1 MLNNSS
7 TLFEEI
13 FSEELISN
21 ESFRS
26 KVLAGIIGFLII
38 VVLLL
43 SFAFSKHFKDVSQF
57 SITIEITL
65 LILVIIFVRAI
76 FVSRAAK
83 KWNRFG
89 VKAFIL
95 IRYINAFTEISIPS
109 IVLIIYSFYLPSI
122 YPLFTPVTLLYFLII
137 MLSALELDFKLC
149 LFSGSVAALQYV
161 IIAWF
166 LSNKSPELFDSVSI
180 FPIHIGAAAL
190 LFISGHTAGLITV
203 HIKKGLLKYYKA
215 QSERNEI
222 QKLFGQQISKEIV
235 DELVENHYE
244 VHSRTRFAVIMFIDI
259 RNFSIFAQNKSP
271 EEIISYQN
279 NVFSFMIEIIN
290 KHKGIVNQILGDG
303 LMAIFGAPIE
313 HQNDCQSA
321 VNASLE
327 IYNELKRRNE
337 KGLIPNT
344 VIRIGINAGEVVTGN
359 VGTSERKQYSVT
371 GQPVIIA
378 ARLEQINKEL
388 NSVILISDEVYKR
401 VKLEKEPINHDDV
414 TIKGIPNPVWPVVKD
429 FLLKSSSLAI

>member
-1 MLNNSS
+1 MKNTNEKI
-7 TLFEEI
+7 FEEI
-13 FSEELISN
+13 FTEEIISN

-43 SFAFSKHFKDVSQF
+43 SIAFAKHFKDVSQY

-65 LILVIIFVRAI
+65 LILAVIFVRAI

-83 KWNRFG
+83 KWNKYG

-109 IVLIIYSFYLPSI
+109 VVLIIYSFNLPSM
-122 YPLFTPVTLLYFLII
+122 YPLFTPVSLLYFLII

-149 LFSGSVAALQYV
+149 LFSGTMAALQYI
-161 IIAWF
+161 IIA
-166 LSNKSPELFDSVSI
+166 LYLTSKPSEVFDSLSI
-180 FPIHIGAAAL
+180 FPLHIGTAAL
-190 LFISGHTAGLITV
+190 LFISGHTAGLITA
-203 HIKKGLLKYYKA
+203 HIKRGLLKYYKA

-222 QKLFGQQISKEIV
+222 QKLFGQQISREIV

-244 VHSRTRFAVIMFIDI
+244 VQSRTRFAVIMFIDI

-290 KHKGIVNQILGDG
+290 KHKGIVNQIMGDG

-313 HQNDCQSA
+313 HKNDCQSA

-327 IYNELKRRNE
+327 IYKELKRRNE
-337 KGLIPNT
+337 KGLLPET

-401 VKLEKEPINHDDV
+401 VVLENEPINHDDIA
-414 TIKGIPNPVWPVVKD
+414 IKGVPNPITVYQIV
-429 FLLKSSSLAI
+429 

>member
-1 MLNNSS
+1 MKNTNEKI
-7 TLFEEI
+7 FEEI
-13 FSEELISN
+13 FTEEIISN

-43 SFAFSKHFKDVSQF
+43 SIAFAKHFKDVSQY

-65 LILVIIFVRAI
+65 LILAVIFVRAI

-83 KWNRFG
+83 KWNKYG

-109 IVLIIYSFYLPSI
+109 VVLIIYSFNLPSM
-122 YPLFTPVTLLYFLII
+122 YPLFTPVSLLYFLII

-149 LFSGSVAALQYV
+149 LFSGTMAALQYI
-161 IIAWF
+161 IIA
-166 LSNKSPELFDSVSI
+166 LYLTSKPSEVFDSLSI
-180 FPIHIGAAAL
+180 FPLHIGTAAL

-203 HIKKGLLKYYKA
+203 HIKRGLLKYYKA

-222 QKLFGQQISKEIV
+222 QKLFGQQISREIV

-244 VHSRTRFAVIMFIDI
+244 VQSRTRFAVIMFIDI

-290 KHKGIVNQILGDG
+290 KHKGIVNQIMGDG

-313 HQNDCQSA
+313 HKNDCQSA

-327 IYNELKRRNE
+327 IYKELKRRNE
-337 KGLIPNT
+337 KGLLPETI
-344 VIRIGINAGEVVTGN
+344 IRIGINAGEVVTGN

-401 VKLEKEPINHDDV
+401 VVLENEPINHDDIA
-414 TIKGIPNPVWPVVKD
+414 IKGVPNPITVYQIV
-429 FLLKSSSLAI
+429 

>member
-1 MLNNSS
+1 MLNNNS

-65 LILVIIFVRAI
+65 LILAIIFVRAI

-149 LFSGSVAALQYV
+149 LFSGSVAALQYL

-166 LSNKSPELFDSVSI
+166 LSNKSPEIFDSISI
-180 FPIHIGAAAL
+180 FPIHIGATAL

-244 VHSRTRFAVIMFIDI
+244 VQSRIRFAVIMFIDI

-271 EEIISYQN
+271 EEIIAYQN

-290 KHKGIVNQILGDG
+290 KHKGIVTQILGDG

-327 IYNELKRRNE
+327 IYKELERRNE

-414 TIKGIPNPVWPVVKD
+414 TIKGIPNPITIYQLV
-429 FLLKSSSLAI
+429 

>member
-1 MLNNSS
+1 MKNTNEKI
-7 TLFEEI
+7 FEEI
-13 FSEELISN
+13 FTEEIISN

-43 SFAFSKHFKDVSQF
+43 SIAFAKHFKDVSQY

-65 LILVIIFVRAI
+65 LILAVIFVRAI

-83 KWNRFG
+83 KWNKYG

-109 IVLIIYSFYLPSI
+109 VVLIIYSFNLPSM
-122 YPLFTPVTLLYFLII
+122 YPLFTPVSLLYFLII

-149 LFSGSVAALQYV
+149 LFSGTMAALQYI
-161 IIAWF
+161 IIA
-166 LSNKSPELFDSVSI
+166 LYLTSKPSEVFDSLSI
-180 FPIHIGAAAL
+180 FPLHIGTAAL

-203 HIKKGLLKYYKA
+203 HIKRGLLKYYKA

-222 QKLFGQQISKEIV
+222 QKLFGQQISREIV

-244 VHSRTRFAVIMFIDI
+244 VQSRTRFAVIMFIDI

-290 KHKGIVNQILGDG
+290 KHKGIVNQIMGDG

-313 HQNDCQSA
+313 HKNDCQSA

-327 IYNELKRRNE
+327 IYKELKRRNE
-337 KGLIPNT
+337 KGLLPET

-401 VKLEKEPINHDDV
+401 VVLENEPINHDDIA
-414 TIKGIPNPVWPVVKD
+414 IKGVPNPITVYQIV
-429 FLLKSSSLAI
+429 

>member
-1 MLNNSS
+1 MLNNNS

-65 LILVIIFVRAI
+65 LILAIIFVRAI

-149 LFSGSVAALQYV
+149 LFSGSVAALQYLV
-161 IIAWF
+161 IAWF
-166 LSNKSPELFDSVSI
+166 LSNKSPEIFDSISI
-180 FPIHIGAAAL
+180 FPIHIGATAL

-244 VHSRTRFAVIMFIDI
+244 VQSRIRFAVIMFIDI

-271 EEIISYQN
+271 EEIIAYQN

-414 TIKGIPNPVWPVVKD
+414 TIKGIPNPITIYQLV
-429 FLLKSSSLAI
+429 

>member
-1 MLNNSS
+1 MKS
-7 TLFEEI
+7 TNEKIFEEI
-13 FSEELISN
+13 FTEEIISN

-43 SFAFSKHFKDVSQF
+43 SIAFAKHFKDVSQY

-65 LILVIIFVRAI
+65 LILAVIFVRAI

-83 KWNRFG
+83 KWNKYG

-109 IVLIIYSFYLPSI
+109 VVLIIYSFNLPSM
-122 YPLFTPVTLLYFLII
+122 YPLFTPVSLLYFLII

-149 LFSGSVAALQYV
+149 LFSGTMAALQYI
-161 IIAWF
+161 IIA
-166 LSNKSPELFDSVSI
+166 LYLTSKPSEVFDSLSI
-180 FPIHIGAAAL
+180 FPLHIGTAAL
-190 LFISGHTAGLITV
+190 LFISGHTAGLITA
-203 HIKKGLLKYYKA
+203 HIKRGLLKYYKA

-222 QKLFGQQISKEIV
+222 QKLFGQQISREIV

-244 VHSRTRFAVIMFIDI
+244 VQSRTRFAVIMFIDI

-271 EEIISYQN
+271 EEIIAYQN

-290 KHKGIVNQILGDG
+290 KHKGIVNQIMGDG

-313 HQNDCQSA
+313 HKNDCQSA

-327 IYNELKRRNE
+327 IYKELKRRNE
-337 KGLIPNT
+337 KGLLPETI
-344 VIRIGINAGEVVTGN
+344 IRIGINAGEVVTGN

-401 VKLEKEPINHDDV
+401 VVLENEPINHDDIA
-414 TIKGIPNPVWPVVKD
+414 IKGVPNPITVYQIV
-429 FLLKSSSLAI
+429 

>member
-1 MLNNSS
+1 MKS
-7 TLFEEI
+7 TNEKIFEEI
-13 FSEELISN
+13 FTEEIISN

-43 SFAFSKHFKDVSQF
+43 SIAFAKHFKDVSQY

-65 LILVIIFVRAI
+65 LILAVIFVRAI

-83 KWNRFG
+83 KWNKYG

-109 IVLIIYSFYLPSI
+109 VVLIIYSFNLPSM
-122 YPLFTPVTLLYFLII
+122 YPLFTPVSLLYFLII

-149 LFSGSVAALQYV
+149 LFSGTMAALQYI
-161 IIAWF
+161 IIA
-166 LSNKSPELFDSVSI
+166 LYLTSKPSEVFDSLSI
-180 FPIHIGAAAL
+180 FPIHIGTAAL

-203 HIKKGLLKYYKA
+203 HIKRGLLKYYKA

-222 QKLFGQQISKEIV
+222 QKLFGQQISREIV

-244 VHSRTRFAVIMFIDI
+244 VQSRTRFAVIMFIDI

-271 EEIISYQN
+271 EEIIAYQN

-290 KHKGIVNQILGDG
+290 KHKGIVNQIMGDG

-313 HQNDCQSA
+313 HKNDCQSA

-327 IYNELKRRNE
+327 IYKELKRRNE
-337 KGLIPNT
+337 KGLLPET

-401 VKLEKEPINHDDV
+401 VVLENEPINHDDIA
-414 TIKGIPNPVWPVVKD
+414 IKGVPNPITVYQIV
-429 FLLKSSSLAI
+429 

>member
-1 MLNNSS
+1 MKNTNEKI
-7 TLFEEI
+7 FEEI
-13 FSEELISN
+13 FTEEIISN

-43 SFAFSKHFKDVSQF
+43 SIAFAKHFKDVSQY

-65 LILVIIFVRAI
+65 LILAVIFVRAI

-83 KWNRFG
+83 KWNKYG

-109 IVLIIYSFYLPSI
+109 VVLIIYSFNLPSM
-122 YPLFTPVTLLYFLII
+122 YPLFTPVSLLYFLII

-149 LFSGSVAALQYV
+149 LFSGTMAALQYI
-161 IIAWF
+161 IIA
-166 LSNKSPELFDSVSI
+166 LYLTSKPSEVFDSLSF
-180 FPIHIGAAAL
+180 FPLHIGTAAL

-203 HIKKGLLKYYKA
+203 HIKRGLLKYYKA

-222 QKLFGQQISKEIV
+222 QKLFGQQISREIV

-244 VHSRTRFAVIMFIDI
+244 VQSRTRFAVIMFIDI

-290 KHKGIVNQILGDG
+290 KHKGIVNQIMGDG

-313 HQNDCQSA
+313 HKNDCQSA

-327 IYNELKRRNE
+327 IYKELKRRNE
-337 KGLIPNT
+337 KGLLPET

-401 VKLEKEPINHDDV
+401 VVLENEPINHDDIA
-414 TIKGIPNPVWPVVKD
+414 IKGVPNPITVYQIV
-429 FLLKSSSLAI
+429 